1 MQNSAGGKSAT
12 AMKWAIAGFAII
24 FALLSAPAAALAVSA
39 LEPARTVVVD
49 AGHGG
54 MDGGVT
60 GVNTGVKES
69 DLNLVMAKLLGEYL
83 KSGGFDV
90 VYTRRTSGG
99 LYKEGDVNKK
109 SADMHRRA
117 EIISRADPV
126 AVVSIHMNT
135 FFQRSRR
142 GAQVFFDPSS
152 AKGESL
158 ALAVQEPGRG
168 EGLFPSRR
176 GQVHPATELCA
187 LRHRGVRLFVKSL
200 GRGASSRRRLQG
212 EIRLLYLCRHRR
224 LSFLRSVR
232 HRPLSEKVRIS
243 ESNVEMVEMLR
254 KTRLIAVCVEGLLPF
269 VMRGG
274 DDASSAS
281 ARA

>member
-12 AMKWAIAGFAII
+12 AMKWAIAGFAIN

-135 FFQRSRR
+135 FFQKSRR

-158 ALAVQEPGRG
+158 ALAVQEELNRTFNLPDAGRG
-168 EGLFPSRR
+168 FSPLGADKFILQQSSAPSVIVECGFLSNPSDEAHLLDADYRAR
-176 GQVHPATELCA
+176 FAHS
-187 LRHRGVRLFVKSL
+187 LFVAIAAYL
-200 GRGASSRRRLQG
+200 SS
-212 EIRLLYLCRHRR
+212 E
-224 LSFLRSVR
+224 
-232 HRPLSEKVRIS
+232 
-243 ESNVEMVEMLR
+243 
-254 KTRLIAVCVEGLLPF
+254 A
-269 VMRGG
+269 
-274 DDASSAS
+274 
-281 ARA
+281 